1 MIILYILC
9 FFHLCCT
16 FVSSGSVVP
25 RWDLTKIVPRIAGK
39 RGIHAMIVRWWV
51 PYCAMVKTCQNM
63 SKHVLFSHTKRS
75 FPHWWGSYK
84 GIPNYGWDSLGLGPV
99 TPIHAGMTIL
109 FCGEIN
115 QLLRRGLRI
124 QRPRSSNPTHRWR
137 ESVTNCCE
145 KSWINHRQQPWLSSI
160 SLSTSC
166 NCWTSWTS
174 PELKVLPSSQKSL

>member
-1 MIILYILC
+1 MFCCPFVLYIR
-9 FFHLCCT
+9 
-16 FVSSGSVVP
+16 VIWVRGSKMRFDEDSAQNRRQKGNP
-25 RWDLTKIVPRIAGK
+25 RNDSTI
-39 RGIHAMIVRWWV
+39 WV